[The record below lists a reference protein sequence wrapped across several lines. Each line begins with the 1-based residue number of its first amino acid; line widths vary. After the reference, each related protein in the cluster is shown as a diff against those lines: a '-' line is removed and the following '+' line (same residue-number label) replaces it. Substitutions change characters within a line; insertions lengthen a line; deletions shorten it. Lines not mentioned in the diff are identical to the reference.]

1 MAPAGLVRPP
11 PLSRGR
17 RCLIGHR
24 RAKGNLQRYDERQQM
39 VVGWRRVADRE
50 KVEDGEAALHVVDK

>member
-1 MAPAGLVRPP
+1 
-11 PLSRGR
+11 
-17 RCLIGHR
+17 
-24 RAKGNLQRYDERQQM
+24 M